1 MNQQKRSQLF
11 ISPPTRDCPG
21 WRREPRPLEG
31 ANQHPQHLQQG
42 QWGPR
47 PHDSYNHDRN
57 GYAFAPPPAPLSL
70 RGRAMSENDLRFD
83 GSHRWSPSIGAAALS
98 EVEEGAGGVGGGAR
112 SNRRKTP
119 PPPRPPPPKWE
130 QFHRRRASHHA
141 LFSSPTPSAHSIP
154 HSASYLPLPEASRQR
169 SYSLPPERQ
178 EVSQGCP
185 RCTCSCGH
193 AQGHVPAH
201 SSNQSQPKTQERPL
215 SHAASGQNQPQLQE
229 VRFGLSPASPMFSRR
244 AFKPVAPPS
253 VEREPISRPEDRQE
267 RAEPVPEDVS
277 R

>member
-1 MNQQKRSQLF
+1 MF
-11 ISPPTRDCPG
+11 ISALIRDCPG

-31 ANQHPQHLQQG
+31 ANQHPQQG
-42 QWGPR
+42 QWGRR
-47 PHDSYNHDRN
+47 PHDSCNSDRN

-70 RGRAMSENDLRFD
+70 RGRAMSENDIRFD
-83 GSHRWSPSIGAAALS
+83 GSHRWSPSIGASTLR
-98 EVEEGAGGVGGGAR
+98 EVEEGAGSARAGEAPGGAHL
-112 SNRRKTP
+112 NRKKMP

-141 LFSSPTPSAHSIP
+141 LFPSSIPSAHSIP
-154 HSASYLPLPEASRQR
+154 HSSSYLPLPEASRQR

-185 RCTCSCGH
+185 RCSCSCGH
-193 AQGHVPAH
+193 AQDHTLAH
-201 SSNQSQPKTQERPL
+201 SSNPSQPVMQEHSL
-215 SHAASGQNQPQLQE
+215 SRAPSGQNQPQHQE
-229 VRFGLSPASPMFSRR
+229 VHFGLFPASPMFSRR

-253 VEREPISRPEDRQE
+253 VERELISRAEDQQE
-267 RAEPVPEDVS
+267 RAEPIPEDTS

>member
-1 MNQQKRSQLF
+1 MLSFVLNQQKMSTLF
-11 ISPPTRDCPG
+11 VCPLVRDWPG

-31 ANQHPQHLQQG
+31 ASQPLQQG

-47 PHDSYNHDRN
+47 PHDSYNN
-57 GYAFAPPPAPLSL
+57 GYAFAPPPAPVSL

-83 GSHRWSPSIGAAALS
+83 GSHRWSPSIGAATLS
-98 EVEEGAGGVGGGAR
+98 EVEEGAGSVRAAAPGGAH
-112 SNRRKTP
+112 SIRKKMP
-119 PPPRPPPPKWE
+119 PPPRPPPPKWD

-141 LFSSPTPSAHSIP
+141 LFSSSIP
-154 HSASYLPLPEASRQR
+154 SPHPVPHSSSYLPLPEASRQR

-193 AQGHVPAH
+193 AQDHLLTL
-201 SSNQSQPKTQERPL
+201 SSNQSQPGMQEPPR
-215 SHAASGQNQPQLQE
+215 SHAPAGQTQPQLQA
-229 VRFGLSPASPMFSRR
+229 VHLGLSPASPMFSRR

-253 VEREPISRPEDRQE
+253 VEREPISRSQVEPTSEDM
-267 RAEPVPEDVS
+267 S